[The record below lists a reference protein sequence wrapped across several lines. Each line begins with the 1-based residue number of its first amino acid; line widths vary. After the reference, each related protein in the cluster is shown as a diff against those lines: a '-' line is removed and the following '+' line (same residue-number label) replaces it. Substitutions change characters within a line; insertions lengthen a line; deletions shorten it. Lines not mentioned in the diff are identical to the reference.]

1 MNKFDTLALLF
12 VVSVCAL
19 PLLKLT
25 DKDIGARHYGTL
37 TVFLTPDNSS
47 LTELNELSCGAE
59 AIAEGRFAFT
69 LSGQRDGC
77 AVLYARGRMC
87 EAGYMHEGGRLLA
100 KNQPLE
106 LYVGD
111 KPLFGRI
118 LRIEFSR
125 EADARCASAPQQ
137 MAENKEN
144 S

>member
-25 DKDIGARHYGTL
+25 DKDIGTPHYGTL

-59 AIAEGRFAFT
+59 AIAEGRFAFI
-69 LSGQRDGC
+69 LSGQRGGC

-106 LYVGD
+106 LYVGE

-118 LRIEFSR
+118 VRIEFSR